1 MVRVALQAVRASATN
16 IVTRTMR
23 AIMLNFF
30 IVLCVRIVTATSVLE
45 AVGVIDTEQ
54 RTGERCC
61 LTEGNQ

>member
-1 MVRVALQAVRASATN
+1 MVRVALQAVRASATVSA
-16 IVTRTMR
+16 IR

-30 IVLCVRIVTATSVLE
+30 IVLCVRIVTAATVLE
-45 AVGVIDTEQ
+45 AVGVIDAKQ